1 MLTPDQALA
10 HILAQAVPA
19 GTELVPLAQ
28 ATGRVLRQT
37 VLADRDFP
45 PYARV
50 TMDGIAIN
58 YAQWAAQPDQWLPAA
73 TVQLAGQPPLT
84 LAPGTAIQVMTGA
97 VLPHGA
103 DTVVRYEGL
112 EPTQKGAS
120 PVRVRADEAVAL
132 GQCIH
137 LQGSDRP
144 QGAQLLAPGR
154 VLAAPDIA
162 VAATVGLTHLEVSR
176 LPRLAVVS
184 TGDELVEV
192 AQTPLPHQIRRSNG
206 YLLQAALQAW
216 HAPVTLHHLPDQLEP
231 LRTGLAQLLAQH
243 DALLLSGGVSEG
255 LADLVPRALA
265 DLGVAKLFHK
275 VAQRPGKPFWFGLGP
290 GPRGPVP
297 VFALPGNPVSTFVG
311 CCQYVLPW
319 LRRVLQAPEPSPQFA
334 VLAQDVKFAPDLTYF
349 LQVHTLV
356 QQNGTL
362 LAQPVAGGGS
372 GDLANLLH
380 VNGLL
385 VLSPL
390 RRSQQNLFAAGE
402 VFPLLSFR

>member
-1 MLTPDQALA
+1 
-10 HILAQAVPA
+10 
-19 GTELVPLAQ
+19 
-28 ATGRVLRQT
+28 
-37 VLADRDFP
+37 
-45 PYARV
+45 
-50 TMDGIAIN
+50 MDGIAFS
-58 YAQWAAQPDQWLPAA
+58 YAQWAAQPEQWLPASA
-73 TVQLAGQPPLT
+73 VQLAGQPPLT

-103 DTVVRYEGL
+103 DTVVRYEDL
-112 EPTQKGAS
+112 EAEQKGSS
-120 PVRVRADEAVAL
+120 PVRVRAGVPVTL
-132 GQCIH
+132 GQCVH

-144 QGAQLLAPGR
+144 RGAELLAPGR

-162 VAATVGLTHLEVSR
+162 VAATVGLTHLEVSQ
-176 LPRLAVVS
+176 LPQLAVIS
-184 TGDELVEV
+184 TGDELVDV
-192 AQTPLPHQIRRSNG
+192 AANPLPHQIRRSNG

-216 HAPVTLHHLPDQLEP
+216 HVPCQLHHLPDQLDA
-231 LRTGLAQLLAQH
+231 LRTGLAQLLDRC

-311 CCQYVLPW
+311 YYHYVLPW
-319 LRRVLQAPEPSPQFA
+319 LRRVLQAPEPPPQFA
-334 VLAQDVKFAPDLTYF
+334 VLGQDIKFAPDLTYF
-349 LQVHTLV
+349 LQVRTLA

-362 LAQPVAGGGS
+362 LAHPVAGGGS
-372 GDLANLLH
+372 GDLANLLD

-385 VLSPL
+385 VLPPNRKNSE
-390 RRSQQNLFAAGE
+390 NLFAAGE
-402 VFPLLSFR
+402 VFPLVSFR